1 VLELVDSLNLSL
13 SGVSRKRSNRFLD
26 ILGAIV

>member
-13 SGVSRKRSNRFLD
+13 SGASRKRSTRFSG
-26 ILGAIV
+26 IFYIK